1 MAEATTT
8 PSKPKAAKPPIAGFI
23 PAPEMP
29 KFELPKFEMPNFD
42 MPKMEIPAAFRDI
55 AEKSISQCKDSYE
68 KMKAAAEDATDVLED
83 TYSLAS
89 KGCADYGL
97 KLIELA
103 RANTNAAFDFASEL
117 YGVKSFA
124 EFVELSTAHTR
135 KQFDTLTAQSKELAA
150 LAQKVAT
157 ETSDPIKESMTKVFK
172 KAA

>member
-1 MAEATTT
+1 MAEASTTT
-8 PSKPKAAKPPIAGFI
+8 PKPKAAKPPIAGFI

-29 KFELPKFEMPNFD
+29 KFEMPKIEMP
-42 MPKMEIPAAFRDI
+42 KLEVPAAFRDM
-55 AEKSISQCKDSYE
+55 AEKSISQAKDSYE

-83 TYSLAS
+83 TYATAS

-103 RANTNAAFDFASEL
+103 RANANAAFDFATQL
-117 YGVKSFA
+117 YGVKSYA
-124 EFVELSTAHTR
+124 EFVELSTAHMR
-135 KQFDTLTAQSKELAA
+135 KQFDALSAQSKELAS